1 MSSAPTDVVRAPRVG
16 LVIGVLVALALGLLA
31 AVPAAPTT
39 YWLVALWV
47 AWLATLAWSLVGRR
61 PSLAVAGLQ
70 CFLLLE
76 VVAPATIA
84 VTEGRTMIGPY
95 DVTAGTVGALQLSTL
110 AQVAILVGAVAARAW
125 LPATDRTPVRV
136 PVAARR
142 LDRWAVGLLAVAL
155 VCLVAYVVVARGD
168 PARLI
173 VLVGDAKYNDFL
185 RSTDGPVVKYFASL
199 VGLAGVA
206 IVVVALRLVT
216 GGWRRPWIP
225 LGVVVLAASV
235 LTSGGGRWFLVIPA
249 VTAGLVWWRLS
260 SAAWARHAR
269 LLLVGGTAALFV
281 FAVLVGGLRDQAGV
295 KDIDLSSF
303 VDKQV
308 RGGTFATSAVLV
320 DTVPDHFEYLYGR
333 SYVEVLAMPVPR
345 ALWPDKPEGAVKDLQ
360 RAFFS
365 KEIGA
370 SFPFS
375 GELYANFGWIGA
387 ALGCVLFG
395 FLLEGSWLALTR
407 ARTTAGVVVWA
418 AAVPTLLQMFSR
430 GYLAGLIAGVAG
442 FVVGIFLVA
451 LALQRADRAWRGR
464 AGPDG
469 PGRGRGAR
477 PGSSPDDPSDADAN
491 VRASVE
497 TPAGGPIGAGIGEPA
512 PVAP

>member
-1 MSSAPTDVVRAPRVG
+1 MNPAATDEVRTPRVG
-16 LVIGVLVALALGLLA
+16 LAIGVLAALALGVLA
-31 AVPAAPTT
+31 AVPAEPTT
-39 YWLVALWV
+39 YWLMALWT
-47 AWLATLAWSLVGRR
+47 AWLTTMAWSLVGRR
-61 PSLAVAGLQ
+61 PSLAIAGLQ

-84 VTEGRTMIGPY
+84 VTEGRTMIGPF

-110 AQVAILVGAVAARAW
+110 AQVAILVGAVAARVW
-125 LPATDRTPVRV
+125 RPPTDRRPVRV
-136 PVAARR
+136 PVGTHR
-142 LDRWAVGLLAVAL
+142 LDRWAVGLLALAL

-225 LGVVVLAASV
+225 IGVVVLGASV

-249 VTAGLVWWRLS
+249 VTAALVWWRLS
-260 SAAWARHAR
+260 PAAWARHAR
-269 LLLVGGTAALFV
+269 LLLVAGTATVFV

-295 KDIDLSSF
+295 KDIDVGSF

-333 SYVEVLAMPVPR
+333 SYAEVLAMPVPR

-387 ALGCVLFG
+387 ASGCVLFG
-395 FLLEGSWLALTR
+395 FLLESSWLALTR
-407 ARTTAGVVVWA
+407 ARTAAGVLVWA
-418 AAVPTLLQMFSR
+418 AAVPTLLQMYSR

-442 FVVGIFLVA
+442 FVVGILVVA
-451 LALQRADRAWRGR
+451 HTLQRAERARR
-464 AGPDG
+464 RRTRPDG
-469 PGRGRGAR
+469 PSRGPGAPR
-477 PGSSPDDPSDADAN
+477 GSSPDAPSAGAPIDRPAD
-491 VRASVE
+491 E
-497 TPAGGPIGAGIGEPA
+497 TIGAGLGEPA
-512 PVAP
+512 LVTP

>member
-1 MSSAPTDVVRAPRVG
+1 MPTSTGMVRSPRVG
-16 LVIGVLVALALGLLA
+16 LVLGALAALALGLLA

-84 VTEGRTMIGPY
+84 VTERRTMIGPY

-125 LPATDRTPVRV
+125 LPATDRRPVPTPVGT
-136 PVAARR
+136 RR
-142 LDRWAVGLLAVAL
+142 LDRWAAGLLAVAL

-168 PARLI
+168 PARLV

-199 VGLAGVA
+199 VGLAGVT

-225 LGVVVLAASV
+225 LGVVVLAASL

-260 SAAWARHAR
+260 PAAWARHAR
-269 LLLVGGTAALFV
+269 LLLIGGTATLFV

-295 KDIDLSSF
+295 KDIDVSSF

-333 SYVEVLAMPVPR
+333 SYAEVVAMPVPR

-407 ARTTAGVVVWA
+407 ARTAAGVVVWA
-418 AAVPTLLQMFSR
+418 SAVPTLLQMYSR

-442 FVVGIFLVA
+442 FVMGILLVA
-451 LALQRADRAWRGR
+451 LALQRAERAWRRRTVPG
-464 AGPDG
+464 D
-469 PGRGRGAR
+469 PGRGRGA
-477 PGSSPDDPSDADAN
+477 PGSSPGDPSAGAHADA
-491 VRASVE
+491 
-497 TPAGGPIGAGIGEPA
+497 PAGELIGAGVGEPA
-512 PVAP
+512 PVEP